1 MAKPFS
7 AILTILILLIAGAIL
22 AAPVIGV
29 LSAAA
34 LQSLYDISI
43 EEPTL
48 LLLMRHRAVL
58 FGCMGLLLIASVWVH
73 AWRTPAMLTAL
84 VSLVAFCVLFAL
96 DGLSHNAAIVRLFR
110 VDLGLIL
117 ALCLGLGM
125 HWRGAG
131 LGNAGSR

>member
-29 LSAAA
+29 HSAAA

-58 FGCMGLLLIASVWVH
+58 FGCMG
-73 AWRTPAMLTAL
+73 
-84 VSLVAFCVLFAL
+84 C
-96 DGLSHNAAIVRLFR
+96 
-110 VDLGLIL
+110 
-117 ALCLGLGM
+117 C
-125 HWRGAG
+125 
-131 LGNAGSR
+131 